1 MLATSVETL
10 PFAHLL
16 SSSKSGSD
24 LVQQFDDNDGQD
36 GSGDGDIGGPVNFG
50 GGGGWCVRLRIGIS
64 QHSKLIFLLA
74 FECKIFFS
82 K

>member
-16 SSSKSGSD
+16 SSSKSSSD

-36 GSGDGDIGGPVNFG
+36 GSGDGDMRRAGQLWR
-50 GGGGWCVRLRIGIS
+50 GWGVVCEAKDWDSPTL
-64 QHSKLIFLLA
+64 
-74 FECKIFFS
+74 
-82 K
+82 

>member
-16 SSSKSGSD
+16 SSSKSGSN

-36 GSGDGDIGGPVNFG
+36 GSGDGDMRRAGQLWWGWG
-50 GGGGWCVRLRIGIS
+50 GGV
-64 QHSKLIFLLA
+64 
-74 FECKIFFS
+74 
-82 K
+82 